1 MNTQPQNISRP
12 RFTLIEAFL
21 VLVLLF
27 MMFRFTAVLTVLV
40 LVLLYL
46 FFPLH
51 HSRRALT
58 VTFAIFVATLLI
70 PVDVYV
76 PGFHG
81 PLMHSEHSGL
91 RLVRVLYGLGAH
103 RRDGG
108 EFISGG
114 CIVGMHDTRWR
125 LVWD

>member
-27 MMFRFTAVLTVLV
+27 MMFRFTVVLTLLL

-51 HSRRALT
+51 QSRRLLT
-58 VTFAIFVATLLI
+58 VALAFFVAALLI
-70 PVDVYV
+70 PVDIYV

-81 PLMHSEHSGL
+81 PLVHSKHSGS
-91 RLVRVLYGLGAH
+91 RFVHVVYGLGAH

-114 CIVGMHDTRWR
+114 CIVCTIPDGG
-125 LVWD
+125 